1 MGFLTIAAK
10 ITGVILL
17 IFTIRSIVKHFRKES
32 KEAKEAPNQ
41 SKTERLL
48 NGAILYLWLFFIT
61 AFSIG
66 MIVNNN

>member
-1 MGFLTIAAK
+1 MDFLTIAAK
-10 ITGVILL
+10 ITGAVLL
-17 IFTIRSIVKHFRKES
+17 IFTIRSIFKHFRKES

>member
-1 MGFLTIAAK
+1 MDLLDILAK

-17 IFTIRSIVKHFRKES
+17 GFTIRSVIKHLKKES

-41 SKTERLL
+41 SKIERTL
-48 NGAILYLWLFFIT
+48 NTFILYLWLFFIT

-66 MIVNNN
+66 MIVNN

>member
-1 MGFLTIAAK
+1 MDFLTIAAK
-10 ITGVILL
+10 ITGTVLL
-17 IFTIRSIVKHFRKES
+17 ILTIRSIIKHFRKES

-41 SKTERLL
+41 SKTERVL

>member
-1 MGFLTIAAK
+1 MDFLTIAAK

>member
-1 MGFLTIAAK
+1 MDFLTIAAK
-10 ITGVILL
+10 ITGVVLL
-17 IFTIRSIVKHFRKES
+17 LMTIRSVIKHVKKES

-41 SKTERLL
+41 SRTERML
-48 NGAILYLWLFFIT
+48 NGAILYLWIFFIT

>member
-1 MGFLTIAAK
+1 MDFLTIAAK

-17 IFTIRSIVKHFRKES
+17 IFSIRSIVKHFRKES

-41 SKTERLL
+41 SKVELAL
-48 NGAILYLWLFFIT
+48 NTFILYLWFFFIT

-66 MIVNNN
+66 MIVNN

>member
-1 MGFLTIAAK
+1 MDFLTIAAK
-10 ITGVILL
+10 ITGVVLL
-17 IFTIRSIVKHFRKES
+17 LLTIRSIIKHFRKES

-41 SKTERLL
+41 SKTERFL

-66 MIVNNN
+66 MIVNNS